1 MAVSLYIQS
10 SSPLGKSV
18 YTFTGVTAP
27 AQYIPLLNFSA
38 EMNKSGTNTNV
49 KVDIDY
55 PLLTVVDGV
64 TSSLN
69 SFKAHFSFTSLRS
82 VINDTERARAFDEMV
97 AFLTANK
104 ARILAGSVLPVA

>member
-1 MAVSLYIQS
+1 MSVHAYLTS

-18 YTFTGVTAP
+18 YLFDGVTAP
-27 AQYIPLLNFSA
+27 AQYVPTLTFSA

-49 KVDIDY
+49 KVDIDF

-69 SFKAHFSFTSLRS
+69 SFKAKFEFTSLRS
-82 VINDTERARAFDEMV
+82 VINDTERERVIDELI
-97 AFLTANK
+97 AFLTSK
-104 ARILAGSVLPVA
+104 KSSIMAGSVLPVA